1 MESHPRET
9 LSKRK
14 FKFAPASLLPSR
26 NQHKKW
32 DKKNNTNATYDWRC
46 KLPRTLGDC
55 NTASTAW
62 ENCWPNLS
70 ATSETA
76 LTLTKLSWDTRW
88 VPVKSIHQSS
98 EIPLCDSQNVPSIPP
113 TPETACR
120 WAPHAAAFPW
130 RVRRTHAP
138 AQQETQSHSQR
149 QGQPLHPAPSARQGI
164 PCQLQH
170 FLDSRSFPTWNL
182 RLWNPGR
189 QKLHQNGQS
198 FSLS

>member
-1 MESHPRET
+1 MG
-9 LSKRK
+9 
-14 FKFAPASLLPSR
+14 AS
-26 NQHKKW
+26 
-32 DKKNNTNATYDWRC
+32 
-46 KLPRTLGDC
+46 
-55 NTASTAW
+55 
-62 ENCWPNLS
+62 
-70 ATSETA
+70 
-76 LTLTKLSWDTRW
+76 
-88 VPVKSIHQSS
+88 KSIHQSS

-120 WAPHAAAFPW
+120 WGPHAAAFPW

-189 QKLHQNGQS
+189 QKLLQDGQS
-198 FSLS
+198 FSIKLIFDIIAMYAPFPHPPVASPLHLT